1 VITKQKLSEI
11 IIECL
16 KKNNGKATILEVSKY
31 IWDNYEKD
39 LRESGRIFYTWQYDM
54 RWEATKLRKKKIL
67 KNNEKDKSWEL
78 TRK

>member
-1 VITKQKLSEI
+1 MITKQKLSEI